1 MAIYLGIGYF
11 GSDISL
17 EWDVTMADALALPI
31 AEIAACLDQ
40 GKLKA
45 RALAEAAIAN
55 HERFGGNLMAYSQ
68 WAPEHA
74 RQCADAADAA
84 FAVGSR
90 AGPLQGIPTSIKD
103 LFAVSGFPTYAGSP
117 KRLPQKFEVDG
128 PVIAALRRQLA
139 TVMGKTHM
147 VEFAFGGTGHNAH
160 YGVPYNPW
168 DATAH
173 RSPGGS
179 SSGAG
184 VSLCEGSALL
194 AFGSDT
200 AASVRLPAAMTGNA
214 GLKITKDRWSTDGIV
229 PLSFTFDTPGI
240 LARSMADA
248 AFSFAALDPHLGD
261 SFAYLRRVPDGVDG
275 IRIGVA
281 DSWFWDGC
289 ENGIDAIVHAAIDKL
304 GHAGAV
310 LKQQP
315 FAEARE
321 AFAVFSEGGVSAIE
335 LRAFLDRELPD
346 WLNTIDPVNAP
357 ALKNAETLSARE
369 YLSRRLRLLAAA
381 KTAAV
386 YFDEIDVIATPTVM
400 VSPHVLSEET
410 GAEQFWARNRKIV
423 HNLAPVN
430 YLGLCAATLPVGLD
444 RIGMPV
450 GLQLIAKGGDDERLV
465 AIACAAERVLGT
477 PREILGPPPMCTG

>member
-1 MAIYLGIGYF
+1 M
-11 GSDISL
+11 SD
-17 EWDVTMADALALPI
+17 VLALPL
-31 AEIAACLDQ
+31 AEIAMLLGE

-45 RALAEAAIAN
+45 RALAEEAIAN
-55 HERFGGNLMAYSQ
+55 HERFGTKLLAYSQ
-68 WAPEHA
+68 WTPEYA
-74 RQCADAADAA
+74 RKCADAADAA

-90 AGPLQGIPTSIKD
+90 AGSLQGIPTSIKD

-117 KRLPQKFEVDG
+117 KRLPPKFEIDG
-128 PVIAALRRQLA
+128 PVVANLRKQLA

-147 VEFAFGGTGHNAH
+147 VEFAFGGTGQNAH
-160 YGVPYNPW
+160 YGSPRNPW
-168 DATAH
+168 DANAH

-214 GLKITKDRWSTDGIV
+214 GLKFTKDRWSSEGIV

-240 LARSMADA
+240 LARSVTDA
-248 AFSFAALDPHLGD
+248 GFGFAALDPYLGD
-261 SFAYLRRVPDGVDG
+261 GFAFLRRVPTGVEG

-289 ENGIDAIVHAAIDKL
+289 ENGIDEVVRSAIDAL
-304 GHAGAV
+304 ASAGAV
-310 LKQQP
+310 VKEKTLP
-315 FAEARE
+315 EARE

-346 WLNTIDPVNAP
+346 WLTTIDPVNAP
-357 ALKNAETLSARE
+357 ALKNAENLSARE
-369 YLSRRLRLLAAA
+369 YLTRRLRLLEVAKGAAA
-381 KTAAV
+381 R
-386 YFDEIDVIATPTVM
+386 FDDVDVMATPTVM
-400 VSPHVLSEET
+400 FTPHVLTEDAGPEK
-410 GAEQFWARNRKIV
+410 FWARNRNLV
-423 HNLAPVN
+423 HNLVAAN
-430 YLGLCAATLPVGLD
+430 YLTLCAATLPVGLD
-444 RIGMPV
+444 RLGMPV

-477 PREILGPPPMCTG
+477 PREILGAPPMCKG

>member
-1 MAIYLGIGYF
+1 
-11 GSDISL
+11 
-17 EWDVTMADALALPI
+17 MADAFSLPLV
-31 AEIAACLDQ
+31 EIAAGLGE

-45 RALAEAAIAN
+45 RALAEVAIAN
-55 HERFGGNLMAYSQ
+55 HERFGGKLMAYSQ

-74 RQCADAADAA
+74 RQCAAAADAA

-103 LFAVSGFPTYAGSP
+103 LFAVSGFATYAGSP
-117 KRLPQKFEVDG
+117 KRLPPQFEIEG

-139 TVMGKTHM
+139 TMMGKTHM

-160 YGVPYNPW
+160 YGAPYNPW
-168 DATAH
+168 DANAH

-214 GLKITKDRWSTDGIV
+214 GLKITKDRWSTEGIV
-229 PLSFTFDTPGI
+229 PLSFSFDTPGI
-240 LARSMADA
+240 LTRSMADA

-261 SFAYLRRVPDGVDG
+261 AFAFLRRVPESVDG

-281 DSWFWDGC
+281 DSWFWDQC
-289 ENGIDAIVHAAIDKL
+289 ENGIDGVVRAAIDKL
-304 GHAGAV
+304 ARAGAAV
-310 LKQQP
+310 KQTP
-315 FAEARE
+315 LPEARE
-321 AFAVFSEGGVSAIE
+321 AYAVFSEGGVSAIE
-335 LRAFLDRELPD
+335 LRVFLDRELPD

-357 ALKNAETLSARE
+357 ALKTAETLSARD

-381 KTAAV
+381 TTAAAR
-386 YFDEIDVIATPTVM
+386 FDDVDVIATPTVM
-400 VSPHVLSEET
+400 VSPHVLAEET
-410 GAEQFWARNRKIV
+410 GPEQFWARNRKIV
-423 HNLAPVN
+423 HNLVPVN
-430 YLGLCAATLPVGLD
+430 YLSLCAATLPVGLD
-444 RIGMPV
+444 RLGMPV

-465 AIACAAERVLGT
+465 AIACAVEGVLGA
-477 PREILGPPPMCTG
+477 PRDVLGVAPMCRR

>member
-1 MAIYLGIGYF
+1 
-11 GSDISL
+11 
-17 EWDVTMADALALPI
+17 MADALALPL
-31 AEIAACLDQ
+31 AEIAVLLGE

-45 RALAEAAIAN
+45 RALVEAAIAN
-55 HERFGGNLMAYSQ
+55 HERFGGKLMAYSQ
-68 WAPEHA
+68 WAPPHA

-103 LFAVSGFPTYAGSP
+103 LFAVASFATFAGSP
-117 KRLPQKFEVDG
+117 KRLPPKFEIDG
-128 PVIAALRRQLA
+128 PVVAALRRQLA

-147 VEFAFGGTGHNAH
+147 VEFAFGGTGHNTH
-160 YGVPYNPW
+160 YGSPYNPW
-168 DATAH
+168 DPKAH

-194 AFGSDT
+194 AFGTDT
-200 AASVRLPAAMTGNA
+200 AASVRLPAAMTGNV

-240 LARSMADA
+240 LTRSMADA
-248 AFSFAALDPHLGD
+248 AFAFAALDPYLGD

-281 DSWFWDGC
+281 DSWFWDDCG
-289 ENGIDAIVHAAIDKL
+289 NGIDDVVRGALKEL
-304 GHAGAV
+304 AGAGAA
-310 LKQQP
+310 LKETP
-315 FAEARE
+315 LPEARE
-321 AFAVFSEGGVSAIE
+321 AYAVFSEGGVSAIE

-346 WLNTIDPVNAP
+346 WLKTIDPVNAP
-357 ALKNAETLSARE
+357 ALKNAETLSARD
-369 YLSRRLRLLAAA
+369 YLSRRLRLITAATTAAA
-381 KTAAV
+381 R
-386 YFDEIDVIATPTVM
+386 FDDVDVIATPTVM
-400 VSPHVLSEET
+400 VSPHVLAEET

-423 HNLAPVN
+423 HNLVPVN
-430 YLGLCAATLPVGLD
+430 YLALCAATLPVGLD

-477 PREILGPPPMCTG
+477 PRDILGVPPLCRG

>member
-1 MAIYLGIGYF
+1 
-11 GSDISL
+11 
-17 EWDVTMADALALPI
+17 MADALLRPI
-31 AEIAACLDQ
+31 AEIAVLLGE

-55 HERFGGNLMAYSQ
+55 HERFGGKLMAYSQ
-68 WAPEHA
+68 WAPAHA

-90 AGPLQGIPTSIKD
+90 AGPLQGIPTLIKD

-117 KRLPQKFEVDG
+117 KRLPPKFEIDG
-128 PVIAALRRQLA
+128 PVVAALRRQLA

-160 YGVPYNPW
+160 YGTPYNPW
-168 DATAH
+168 DAAAH

-214 GLKITKDRWSTDGIV
+214 GLKITKDRWSTEGIV

-240 LARSMADA
+240 LTRSMADA
-248 AFSFAALDPHLGD
+248 AFAFAALDPHLGD
-261 SFAYLRRVPDGVDG
+261 SFAFLRQVPQRVGG
-275 IRIGVA
+275 IRIGIA
-281 DSWFWDGC
+281 DSWFWEDC
-289 ENGIDAIVHAAIDKL
+289 ENGIADIVRAAIEKL
-304 GHAGAV
+304 AGAGAV
-310 LKQQP
+310 LKEQP
-315 FAEARE
+315 LPEARE
-321 AFAVFSEGGVSAIE
+321 AYAVFSEGGVSAIE
-335 LRAFLDRELPD
+335 LRAFLDRKLPD
-346 WLNTIDPVNAP
+346 WLATIDPANAP
-357 ALKNAETLSARE
+357 ALKNAENLSSRE
-369 YLSRRLRLLAAA
+369 YLTRRLRLLDAAKSAAA
-381 KTAAV
+381 H
-386 YFDEIDVIATPTVM
+386 FDDVDVIATPTVM
-400 VSPHVLSEET
+400 FTPHVLAEET

-423 HNLAPVN
+423 HNLVPVN
-430 YLGLCAATLPVGLD
+430 YLTLCAATLPVGLD
-444 RIGMPV
+444 CIGMPV

-477 PREILGPPPMCTG
+477 PRDILGVPPMCRG